1 MRKQQ
6 VDAEAF
12 ERYTREHGRC
22 LGIAVCQ
29 LRAEKGLTLD
39 QLAKP
44 AEVSALWLRRL
55 ETNQLHTNYSIGR
68 LDRIARALG
77 VELYHVYKRADEMLG
92 PPPWLDKEEAQ
103 SDE

>member
-1 MRKQQ
+1 M
-6 VDAEAF
+6 DAEAF

-29 LRAEKGLTLD
+29 LRREKGLTLD
-39 QLAKP
+39 QLAKR

-77 VELYHVYKRADEMLG
+77 VELYDVYKRADEMLG
-92 PPPWLDKEEAQ
+92 PPSWLDKEAQ
-103 SDE
+103 SNE

>member
-1 MRKQQ
+1 MRKQ

-29 LRAEKGLTLD
+29 LRREKGLTLD
-39 QLAKP
+39 QLAKR

-77 VELYHVYKRADEMLG
+77 VELYDVYKRADEMLG
-92 PPPWLDKEEAQ
+92 PPPWLDQEEAQ
-103 SDE
+103 SNE

>member
-1 MRKQQ
+1 MRKQ

-22 LGIAVCQ
+22 RGIAVCQ

-39 QLAKP
+39 QLAKR

-55 ETNQLHTNYSIGR
+55 ETNQLHTNYSIAR
-68 LDRIARALG
+68 LDQITRALG
-77 VELYHVYKRADEMLG
+77 VELYDVYKRADEMLG
-92 PPPWLDKEEAQ
+92 LPPWLDKERAQ
-103 SDE
+103 NDE

>member
-1 MRKQQ
+1 MRKQ

-39 QLAKP
+39 QLAKR

-55 ETNQLHTNYSIGR
+55 ETNQLHTNYSIAR
-68 LDRIARALG
+68 LDRITRALG
-77 VELYHVYKRADEMLG
+77 VELYDAYKRAGEMLG
-92 PPPWLDKEEAQ
+92 LPPWLDKERAQ
-103 SDE
+103 NDE

>member
-1 MRKQQ
+1 MRKQG
-6 VDAEAF
+6 DAEAF

-39 QLAKP
+39 QLAKR

-77 VELYHVYKRADEMLG
+77 VELYDVYKRADDMLG

-103 SDE
+103 SNE